1 MMSLTLRSTRHFL
14 QYKQHSSSG
23 KTVAVS
29 LLLLLL
35 IQLIVGISFR
45 THCVFAQS
53 GSEST
58 LAQRYNEA
66 RFYFNQL
73 LTSET
78 ISGEIENWQKGAQ
91 NFRRIYLADPLSE
104 QAPACLFMLGRIYHQ
119 MFLRFHNT
127 SDVDESI
134 TYFKDTATLFPEHR
148 LADDAYYVMGM
159 LYLQTK
165 QDPAL
170 AAIQFSKI
178 VQEYQNGDMHPQ
190 AAEMMKQLSKE
201 HDIPLPSVMVGN
213 SQMSK
218 LNYILPAKYWS
229 SDDYVRVVIMAS
241 GPVSYREELL
251 EPSPNDSRRLYIDF
265 HDSYIEPQYRQP
277 LNIDSGLLK
286 KIHTDQFSKDTV
298 RLSLNIDNIDNYK
311 IYSLPEPFRV
321 VIDVR
326 GKGGHNNQKKL
337 TRFRPAETPD
347 LTTNSTES
355 IPAPVI
361 LQDRKKL
368 SPSRENE
375 KIVRITRRLPVSP
388 APENSA
394 FSLAQQ
400 LGLKVRRI
408 VLDPGHGGKDPG
420 AIANGLQE
428 KDLVLKIARLVKPL
442 LEQQIGC
449 EVVLTRE
456 SDVFISLE
464 ERTAIANTRNADLF
478 LSLHLNAHP
487 SPKLRGLETYYLN
500 LSTNA
505 EAMRVAAM
513 ENATS
518 TSQISDLQ
526 DILQDILQNS
536 KITESSRLAA
546 LVHGALARGLAGK
559 SAIAEHD
566 LGIKQAPFYVLIG
579 AQMPAILVELAF
591 ISNKQDALNL
601 QSDAYLSAAAREMVN
616 GILAYVN
623 STTTASL

>member
-1 MMSLTLRSTRHFL
+1 MMSLTLRFTSHSVHHQQL
-14 QYKQHSSSG
+14 AAGGKQL
-23 KTVAVS
+23 AVC
-29 LLLLLL
+29 LLLLLF
-35 IQLIVGISFR
+35 QLFIGVSFR

-53 GSEST
+53 GSEGT

-104 QAPACLFMLGRIYHQ
+104 QAPACLFMLGRVYHQ
-119 MFLRFHNT
+119 MYQRFQI
-127 SDVDESI
+127 VAYADESI

-159 LYLQTK
+159 LYLQIK

-170 AAIQFSKI
+170 AATQFAKI
-178 VQEYQNGDMHPQ
+178 VQDYQSGDMHPQ
-190 AAEMMKQLSKE
+190 AAEMIKQLSKD
-201 HDIPLPSVMVGN
+201 HDIPLPPVMVGN
-213 SQMSK
+213 SQLSK
-218 LNYILPAKYWS
+218 LNSILPAKYWS
-229 SDDYVRVVIMAS
+229 SNDYVRVVIMAS

-251 EPSPNDSRRLYIDF
+251 ESSPNNLQRLYIDF
-265 HDSYIEPQYRQP
+265 QDSYIEPQYRQP
-277 LNIDSGLLK
+277 LNIENGLLQE
-286 KIHTDQFSKDTV
+286 IRTVQFSKDTV
-298 RLSLNIDNIDNYK
+298 RFSLDVKNIDSYK

-321 VIDVR
+321 VIDIR
-326 GKGGHNNQKKL
+326 GKEGQSGQKKL
-337 TRFRPAETPD
+337 ARFRPAET
-347 LTTNSTES
+347 TSSTES
-355 IPAPVI
+355 TTALVI
-361 LQDRKKL
+361 LQDQKKV
-368 SPSRENE
+368 PVNRQNDHVI
-375 KIVRITRRLPVSP
+375 KITRRQPGSP
-388 APENSA
+388 PPDISA
-394 FSLAQQ
+394 LSLAQQ

-420 AIANGLQE
+420 AMANGLQE
-428 KDLVLKIARLVKPL
+428 KDIVLKFAQLIKPL
-442 LEQQIGC
+442 LEQHIGC
-449 EVVLTRE
+449 EVVLTRD
-456 SDVFISLE
+456 SDTFISLE

-478 LSLHLNAHP
+478 LSLHVNAHP
-487 SPKLRGLETYYLN
+487 SPKVRGLETYYLN

-536 KITESSRLAA
+536 KITESSRLAEQ
-546 LVHGALARGLAGK
+546 VHGALAKGSAGNT
-559 SAIAEHD
+559 SIASEN

-591 ISNKQDALNL
+591 VSNKQDALNL
-601 QSDAYLSAAAREMVN
+601 QSDTYLSAAAGEMVN

-623 STTTASL
+623 STTASL